1 VRDTFFQNGRSQT
14 AKDSAGGGR
23 KRRKPRKR
31 WLDDVKDNLRN
42 MGVKRWRIKARDRAE
57 FRKICE
63 ATKVLQEVYSHRV
76 EK

>member
-1 VRDTFFQNGRSQT
+1 VRDTFFQKGRSQT
-14 AKDSAGGGR
+14 DKDSSGGGR

-57 FRKICE
+57 WRKYVRRPRFFKKYTAME
-63 ATKVLQEVYSHRV
+63 
-76 EK
+76 